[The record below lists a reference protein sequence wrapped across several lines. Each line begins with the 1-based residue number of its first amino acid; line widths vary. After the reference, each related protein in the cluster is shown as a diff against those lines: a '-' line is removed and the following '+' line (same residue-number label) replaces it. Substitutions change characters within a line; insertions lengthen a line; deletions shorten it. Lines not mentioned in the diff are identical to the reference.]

1 MVASLFP
8 GRWYHLGTHSTFKEQ
23 GELVKNV
30 QHSRRAPALL
40 VAGALAACLLPT
52 VAGAEAPPS
61 ATPRAAEKVYADSCG
76 YCHGRNVGP
85 VILGRALPVPA
96 IEAVVRGGLRAMPA
110 FRPTEISD
118 AELAAV
124 AAWVSASPANPQE
137 HGK

>member
-1 MVASLFP
+1 MKTA
-8 GRWYHLGTHSTFKEQ
+8 Q
-23 GELVKNV
+23 
-30 QHSRRAPALL
+30 QSRRVLALL
-40 VAGALAACLLPT
+40 VAGAVAALVLPALAR
-52 VAGAEAPPS
+52 AEAPPS
-61 ATPRAAEKVYADSCG
+61 AAPRSAEKVYADSCG

-96 IEAVVRGGLRAMPA
+96 IEAMVRGGLRAMPA

-124 AAWVSASPANPQE
+124 AAWISASAANPQE

>member
-1 MVASLFP
+1 MEKISNSKWAAAVVAAGSLLSTAVAS
-8 GRWYHLGTHSTFKEQ
+8 
-23 GELVKNV
+23 
-30 QHSRRAPALL
+30 AD
-40 VAGALAACLLPT
+40 
-52 VAGAEAPPS
+52 APPS
-61 ATPRAAEKVYADSCG
+61 ATARTAEKVYADSCG

-96 IEAVVRGGLRAMPA
+96 IAAIVRAGLRGMPA

-124 AAWVSASPANPQE
+124 AAWVSASSVNPQE

>member
-1 MVASLFP
+1 VAASLFP
-8 GRWYHLGTHSTFKEQ
+8 GQWHHLDSHSTFKDE
-23 GELVKNV
+23 GELVKTA
-30 QHSRRAPALL
+30 QHSRRVSALL
-40 VAGALAACLLPT
+40 VAGAFAALVLPT
-52 VAGAEAPPS
+52 LAGAEAPPS
-61 ATPRAAEKVYADSCG
+61 ATPRSAEKVYADSCG

-96 IEAVVRGGLRAMPA
+96 IEAMVRGGLRAMPA